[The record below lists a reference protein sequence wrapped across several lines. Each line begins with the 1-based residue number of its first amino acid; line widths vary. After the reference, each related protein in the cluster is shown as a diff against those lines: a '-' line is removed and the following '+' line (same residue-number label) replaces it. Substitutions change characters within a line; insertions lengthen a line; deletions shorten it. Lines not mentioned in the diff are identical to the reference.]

1 MQPSLP
7 AAPKAISSIYD
18 AIKDGDWEGLLSLYA
33 TTTYDAVHSE
43 DFARR
48 GVSVGVHHQQQ
59 PLLPTLMTGS
69 NDNTHVLFHE
79 GMSTAK
85 YPSLKSLSAIL
96 SDIIIILIRNKIR
109 SYSSYDEFFS
119 RKLYIIS
126 SFRFTILLF
135 IGCS

>member
-1 MQPSLP
+1 MRTSELEEDTDTVHQYKMMQPSLP

-48 GVSVGVHHQQQ
+48 GVSVGVHHQEQ

-69 NDNTHVLFHE
+69 NDNTNGLFHE
-79 GMSTAK
+79 GMSI
-85 YPSLKSLSAIL
+85 AIAI
-96 SDIIIILIRNKIR
+96 SIFEILVCNIV
-109 SYSSYDEFFS
+109 
-119 RKLYIIS
+119 
-126 SFRFTILLF
+126 
-135 IGCS
+135 